1 MRIFASSDLVSS
13 QSLACLLKQQIS
25 LPSWTYYINLNASA
39 SNMRNY
45 EKSLPIV
52 SIQNVLFDVASIIY
66 LCPTLKLISLPLL
79 LYLVR
84 FFFTKFIQIRIAVCL
99 SELNSDSSLSL
110 FVLDLDPASAEV
122 TGKLPPAA
130 ETDQSSKAK

>member
-1 MRIFASSDLVSS
+1 
-13 QSLACLLKQQIS
+13 
-25 LPSWTYYINLNASA
+25 
-39 SNMRNY
+39 MRNY

-52 SIQNVLFDVASIIY
+52 SIQNVLFDVAS
-66 LCPTLKLISLPLL
+66 TLKLISLPLL

-84 FFFTKFIQIRIAVCL
+84 FFFTKFIQIQIAVCL